1 VVDNQADF
9 GITQLPVKEK
19 RLQIV
24 KIHSDEIQVIVPA
37 GHPLASKKQIL
48 AADLVGEPLLLPKS
62 GTTRSRLNAW
72 METVEDEVNISM
84 ELDSTEMMKRFV
96 LAGLGISFSAA
107 AHCREE
113 VAAGRLAAI
122 SLGPDPMVRT
132 VGLIYR
138 RDKAL
143 SKAALGFIEV
153 VLENAFG
160 RTRMPARPA
169 AEM

>member
-1 VVDNQADF
+1 M
-9 GITQLPVKEK
+9 
-19 RLQIV
+19 
-24 KIHSDEIQVIVPA
+24 
-37 GHPLASKKQIL
+37 
-48 AADLVGEPLLLPKS
+48 
-62 GTTRSRLNAW
+62 NAW
-72 METVEDEVNISM
+72 MEAVEDEVNISM

-96 LAGLGISFSAA
+96 LAGLGISFVAA

-113 VAAGRLAAI
+113 VAAGRLTAI

-160 RTRMPARPA
+160 GTRMAARPA